1 MLYWLHQQTAD
12 FKAKY
17 IRSMV
22 NIAAPWGGAIKALRL
37 MTSGDN
43 IDVSHSTIR
52 PRRDNLAVL
61 GVRRFANTSSSLS
74 TFSSVDCL
82 RHAQCELLER
92 RRSGC
97 CLTAT

>member
-43 IDVSHSTIR
+43 IDVSDGIDR
-52 PRRDNLAVL
+52 PSRDNRVVL
-61 GVRRFANTSSSLS
+61 GVRRLTVARSSLS
-74 TFSSVDCL
+74 TFGTVDGL
-82 RHAQCELLER
+82 RHAQCELLE
-92 RRSGC
+92 
-97 CLTAT
+97 